1 VVRVRADVLVGL
13 TVWRLMVAAI
23 AWYGFDQVTGYSQV
37 PPWESPWGWDAL
49 AELSQQASLL
59 AVVCYL
65 GFALYP
71 LFVGGR
77 RHEPRGSWLRGS
89 LVITLWLVS
98 VTANFVL
105 DNGGQLDVPGFLFEH
120 LITPII
126 VTADFLIV
134 GRGQDNLRWWFPL
147 TWATPAL
154 AYFVALAFTG
164 FRLYGIF
171 NPGDPGQI
179 TLIASAFL
187 AAILGAGYLFYG
199 VCRVRAHVLGHTGPS
214 APLPVLQATTPVTT
228 T

>member
-1 VVRVRADVLVGL
+1 VGVAVGL
-13 TVWRLMVAAI
+13 GRARRTE
-23 AWYGFDQVTGYSQV
+23 
-37 PPWESPWGWDAL
+37 P
-49 AELSQQASLL
+49 QASLL
-59 AVVCYL
+59 VVVCYL

-77 RHEPRGSWLRGS
+77 RHEPGRSWLRGA

-98 VTANFVL
+98 VTAIFVL
-105 DNGGQLDVPGFLFEH
+105 DNGGQLDVTGFLFEH

-134 GRGQDNLRWWFPL
+134 GRGQDKLRWWYPL

-154 AYFVALAFTG
+154 AYFVALAFSG
-164 FRLYGIF
+164 FQLYGIF
-171 NPGDPGQI
+171 DPNDPGQI

-187 AAILGAGYLFYG
+187 AAIIGAGYLFYG
-199 VCRVRAHVLGHTGPS
+199 LCRLRARLLGHTTPAASPPVPQPS
-214 APLPVLQATTPVTT
+214 ASVTT

>member
-1 VVRVRADVLVGL
+1 VRVRTDVLVGL
-13 TVWRLMVAAI
+13 SVWRLIVAAI

-37 PPWESPWGWDAL
+37 PPWDSPWGWDAL

-59 AVVCYL
+59 VVVCYV

-77 RHEPRGSWLRGS
+77 QHEPRRSWLRGA

-105 DNGGQLDVPGFLFEH
+105 DNGGQLDVRGFLFEH

-134 GRGQDNLRWWFPL
+134 GRGQDNLRWWYPL

-154 AYFVALAFTG
+154 GYFVALAFTG
-164 FRLYGIF
+164 FQLYGIF
-171 NPGDPGQI
+171 DPNDPGQV
-179 TLIASAFL
+179 TLVASAFF
-187 AAILGAGYLFYG
+187 AAILGTGYLFYG
-199 VCRVRAHVLGHTGPS
+199 LCQLRARLLGHTAP
-214 APLPVLQATTPVTT
+214 ATPLPAARASASVTT